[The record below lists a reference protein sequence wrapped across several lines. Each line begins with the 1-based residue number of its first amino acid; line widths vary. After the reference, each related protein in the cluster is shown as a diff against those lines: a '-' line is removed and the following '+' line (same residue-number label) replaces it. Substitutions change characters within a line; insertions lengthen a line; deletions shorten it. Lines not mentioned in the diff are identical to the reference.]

1 MFLLLLKALRIV
13 FLSRVSVLGLKELLV
28 SRHITASLLRLSGRL
43 SFEFWAAVEENFFV
57 DKAFV
62 LGG

>member
-1 MFLLLLKALRIV
+1 M
-13 FLSRVSVLGLKELLV
+13 LGSNEFLV

-43 SFEFWAAVEENFFV
+43 SFELWTDVEEYLLA